1 MKKTVRRCVVKPM
14 RVESRDGP
22 IPKVSA
28 SGQVASASGQF
39 RRGVAVRDPPE
50 IMFERELISALPKLI
65 SSHRI
70 STHLCPG
77 RPPFVSGARHGGAEW
92 EMCGG

>member
-1 MKKTVRRCVVKPM
+1 
-14 RVESRDGP
+14 
-22 IPKVSA
+22 
-28 SGQVASASGQF
+28 
-39 RRGVAVRDPPE
+39 VAVRDTLPE